1 MEMRKIQKAVHILVV
16 LLVILYI
23 LTGFGITNYQMV
35 QPLTLG
41 VLTKALSQQIHSVL
55 ALPFVIVLA
64 LHMYFAWFRKNEAV
78 K

>member
-1 MEMRKIQKAVHILVV
+1 
-16 LLVILYI
+16 
-23 LTGFGITNYQMV
+23 MV